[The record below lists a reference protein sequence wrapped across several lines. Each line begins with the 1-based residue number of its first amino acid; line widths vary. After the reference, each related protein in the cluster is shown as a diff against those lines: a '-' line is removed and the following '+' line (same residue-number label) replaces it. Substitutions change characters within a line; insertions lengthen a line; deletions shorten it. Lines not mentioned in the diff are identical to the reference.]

1 VARCTGIRCATYLS
15 LDKPIT
21 EEIMRW
27 LLASVVALA
36 SSGVHAEPGIVSG
49 LGTQACAVIN
59 AHTRPGQGFGQNG
72 VSAAAFSWVQ
82 GYISAWNV
90 IGLINN
96 GRFADLNS
104 LTANEQWSRI
114 AAFCQNHP
122 DGFLFDAARDM
133 LANGLNMGAVIP
145 MPRAP
150 AGTADLD
157 ALPAAR

>member
-1 VARCTGIRCATYLS
+1 
-15 LDKPIT
+15 
-21 EEIMRW
+21 
-27 LLASVVALA
+27 
-36 SSGVHAEPGIVSG
+36 
-49 LGTQACAVIN
+49 
-59 AHTRPGQGFGQNG
+59 
-72 VSAAAFSWVQ
+72 VQ

-104 LTANEQWSRI
+104 LTADEQWSRI